1 MAASGCEG
9 KFIQAFCAVF
19 HSSKVHVH
27 KTLAVISHVFSSSSS
42 SRDRVAALSCFDR
55 LSFDSSVS
63 FELNF
68 VYFHPCVAFPSSG
81 SGLIEDEKFDFDIP
95 VSPNDCG
102 ER

>member
-42 SRDRVAALSCFDR
+42 SRETELLLCHVLIDL
-55 LSFDSSVS
+55 VS
-63 FELNF
+63 T
-68 VYFHPCVAFPSSG
+68 A
-81 SGLIEDEKFDFDIP
+81 
-95 VSPNDCG
+95 
-102 ER
+102 R